1 MSDEYLYAYGVI
13 ENEDVTADI
22 EGVEGATHAYTI
34 DHRTLSAVVSDI
46 DTMDPEET
54 DENVRAHDDVLQ
66 TIMVLD
72 GGRTV
77 VPMRFGMTFKNARPL
92 KNVLR
97 GGRRAFTRTL
107 NEMDGMVELGVKL
120 LVDEDATIDRDAV
133 RESVTDQLA
142 AASEQEAQN
151 DLFSDRLLLNRA
163 YLINR
168 DEQAAFDTAID
179 EITDKYD
186 DRLTVQY
193 TGPWAPYNFI
203 DIEISSQ

>member
-179 EITDKYD
+179 EITDEYD